1 MNAIKYPFTNSVVF
15 AMVMEDPDLCRELIE
30 RIFPKRRV
38 EAVIIREKPEV
49 VTEATL
55 IAGIRA
61 KHIRLDVRFEDGSS
75 WYDVELQAAS
85 EEALPRRSRY
95 YASAGDVKMLHRGEE
110 YRDLKP
116 SFVIFIC
123 CFDFFGADE
132 PIYEFQ
138 RYDRKLDLPLGDESY
153 IIILNS
159 KCSEEKVPGNLLSL
173 FRYINDSEVTSG
185 DPFVER
191 VHQRVAALQESEEV
205 RNIMTLEE
213 EFRIRINRA
222 EKAAAEK
229 VKAAEE
235 AAEEAA
241 RESQERLN
249 QLNARLLDDDRLDD
263 LKKAIRDPAF
273 REQLFQEYRL

>member
-1 MNAIKYPFTNSVVF
+1 M
-15 AMVMEDPDLCRELIE
+15 
-30 RIFPKRRV
+30 
-38 EAVIIREKPEV
+38 
-49 VTEATL
+49 
-55 IAGIRA
+55 
-61 KHIRLDVRFEDGSS
+61 
-75 WYDVELQAAS
+75 
-85 EEALPRRSRY
+85 
-95 YASAGDVKMLHRGEE
+95 
-110 YRDLKP
+110 
-116 SFVIFIC
+116 
-123 CFDFFGADE
+123 
-132 PIYEFQ
+132 
-138 RYDRKLDLPLGDESY
+138 PLGDESY

-173 FRYINDSEVTSG
+173 FRYINDSEVTPG

-222 EKAAAEK
+222 EKAAAETVKAAEEAAAEK
-229 VKAAEE
+229 VKAAEK

-263 LKKAIRDPAF
+263 LKRAIRDPAF